1 MYRGVPSSALAS
13 HWRREVL
20 RTSLWFVPAIE
31 VVAAIALFAG
41 TLAADRAAYH
51 GDFVLPGWV
60 ISGSADAARQILTTI
75 AAAIITVVGVVFSII
90 LVTLTL
96 ASTQFGPRMLRNF
109 IRDRGTQVTLGTFV
123 GTFVYS
129 VLVLVSI
136 GVGSHGDFVPHI
148 GVTVTLGLMVA
159 DLAVLIYFIHH
170 TAISIQLPQVIAGI
184 AADLAEA
191 IKEQGGGNAEPHPKA
206 GPTAAELLSHAE
218 AGGGTLLAPAS
229 GYVQFITYQHLVRLA
244 TEADAVISLE
254 HRPGHFIVR
263 GHRFASV
270 WPPEAAPL
278 IRQALGRAH
287 VVGPYRTLSQD
298 VSFGIDQLVE
308 IALRAL
314 SAAVNDTF
322 TALTCI
328 DWLGE
333 NLCKIVAQ
341 WHPARVYRD
350 ARGFIRVVAAEPSYD
365 RLVQRSFEKIRQSSL
380 GQPAVMIRM
389 LEALTR
395 IMAETTSEGQRRVLL
410 EQADMINRACERSV
424 PEAARPRRHPAALR
438 GHPHHGGEADRE
450 RAELLNVGR
459 RHCRKRGRPVRGTDA
474 GTPARRP
481 GETGGNVKYVILL
494 LDTEAA
500 RTMSEAEGQAWYAE
514 IGAWYEKGG
523 GGSGK
528 LVEGGHQ
535 LAPPATAKTVRA
547 GGVTDGPFMETKE
560 ALGGYSVLETDTIEE
575 AVEIAKTWPGVD
587 RGWITVEVRP
597 VVEM

>member
-1 MYRGVPSSALAS
+1 MNRGVLSSGLTT

-20 RTSLWFVPAIE
+20 RTSLWYVPAIE
-31 VVAAIALFAG
+31 VVVAIVLFIG
-41 TLAADRAAYH
+41 TLTADRAAYR
-51 GDFVLPGWV
+51 GDFTVPGWV

-123 GTFVYS
+123 ATFVYS
-129 VLVLVSI
+129 VLVLASI

-159 DLAVLIYFIHH
+159 DLTVLIYFIHH
-170 TAISIQLPQVIAGI
+170 TAVSIQLPQVIASI

-191 IKEQGGGNAEPHPKA
+191 IREQGGGNAESHPQA
-206 GPTAAELLSHAE
+206 GPAAVELLARAE
-218 AGGGTLLAPAS
+218 ASGAVLLAPTS
-229 GYVQFITYQHLVRLA
+229 GYVQFIRHQALVRLA
-244 TEADAVISLE
+244 AEADAVINLE

-263 GHRFASV
+263 GHRFATV

-278 IRQALGRAH
+278 VRQALGRAH

-308 IALRAL
+308 IGLRAL

-350 ARGFIRVVAAEPSYD
+350 AQGYIRVIAAEPSYD

-380 GQPAVMIRM
+380 GMPAVMIRM
-389 LEALTR
+389 LEALAR

-410 EQADMINRACERSV
+410 DQAAMINRASERSV
-424 PEAARPRRHPAALR
+424 PEAADRADIQRRY
-438 GHPHHGGEADRE
+438 EA
-450 RAELLNVGR
+450 
-459 RHCRKRGRPVRGTDA
+459 
-474 GTPARRP
+474 
-481 GETGGNVKYVILL
+481 IL
-494 LDTEAA
+494 
-500 RTMSEAEGQAWYAE
+500 
-514 IGAWYEKGG
+514 
-523 GGSGK
+523 
-528 LVEGGHQ
+528 
-535 LAPPATAKTVRA
+535 
-547 GGVTDGPFMETKE
+547 
-560 ALGGYSVLETDTIEE
+560 
-575 AVEIAKTWPGVD
+575 
-587 RGWITVEVRP
+587 TVESRLTASGQNA
-597 VVEM
+597 